1 MGDMVLML
9 GTEGAVG
16 DATASGCSRSQGEHR
31 RVRVGRP
38 VTPVGAP
45 GVPEH
50 PLLSNL
56 PYSLLL
62 VFCVLCVLSQVTWAP
77 TDTILALLAT
87 SRPRHVVVGGA
98 HALVEHVLVGLRH
111 EHEHSQAKLRYILVL
126 CRCIID

>member
-1 MGDMVLML
+1 MSPRRRAGRC
-9 GTEGAVG
+9 AA
-16 DATASGCSRSQGEHR
+16 ATTRRSSS
-31 RVRVGRP
+31 
-38 VTPVGAP
+38 A
-45 GVPEH
+45 
-50 PLLSNL
+50 NL